1 MIVATE
7 TTKLTKGSNLLRCLS
22 TNHAVFNTETD
33 LEVVISH
40 HLAYEDEANSED
52 IFKVYFRY
60 QKDLHDG
67 SDSDDKKCAVTIS
80 PSKKDGELG
89 LVFTFPGCHYLNM
102 NPIIAD
108 KIHALDL
115 PNGDSIWLDV
125 AYSFFQM
132 TIQIF
137 TSIWISSHNDQ
148 ATATGA
154 KLRLDTIRERRF

>member
-22 TNHAVFNTETD
+22 TNHAVFNPETD

-52 IFKVYFRY
+52 TFKVYFRY
-60 QKDLHDG
+60 LKDLHKD
-67 SDSDDKKCAVTIS
+67 DSDDRCAVTLS
-80 PSKKDGELG
+80 PSRKDGELG
-89 LVFTFPGCHYLNM
+89 LVFTFPAYHYMNLN
-102 NPIIAD
+102 PVIVD

-125 AYSFFQM
+125 AYSFFRC

-137 TSIWISSHNDQ
+137 TTLWISSQPNDQ
-148 ATATGA
+148 STGA
-154 KLRLDTIRERRF
+154 KLRFDDIRERAF

>member
-7 TTKLTKGSNLLRCLS
+7 TTKLTKDRQLLQCLS

-60 QKDLHDG
+60 QEELNKDDP
-67 SDSDDKKCAVTIS
+67 DKRCAVTVS

-89 LVFTFPGCHYLNM
+89 LVFTFPGYHYMNM
-102 NPIIAD
+102 NPIIGD

-125 AYSFFQM
+125 SYSYFHSR
-132 TIQIF
+132 IQIF
-137 TSIWISSHNDQ
+137 TSLWISSHSYYQ
-148 ATATGA
+148 TTSGA
-154 KLRLDTIRERRF
+154 KLRLDDNPGKRF